1 MWGILENGTKYFF
14 GGNWDLVIAYLL
26 CTFLAVSGARWY
38 YHFDGKS
45 FSIDQRCSHPK
56 FPDRAKDCEEAILF
70 FMDVSKIGVNKL
82 AIENP
87 VGIMSSRWRKPD
99 QIIEPWQ
106 FGHEASKKTCLWL
119 KNLPFLVLTNVVGK
133 GEVYVSKSENK
144 SSRWFTDIF
153 FLGVSAEE
161 RRRLR
166 SKTLPGIVDA
176 MADQWGGRI
185 IAA

>member
-1 MWGILENGTKYFF
+1 MSWISFQGIYVWCNSQLWGILENGTKYFF

-82 AIENP
+82 VIE
-87 VGIMSSRWRKPD
+87 I
-99 QIIEPWQ
+99 
-106 FGHEASKKTCLWL
+106 WL
-119 KNLPFLVLTNVVGK
+119 
-133 GEVYVSKSENK
+133 VSWVADGGTLLDY
-144 SSRWFTDIF
+144 RILDIW
-153 FLGVSAEE
+153 SW
-161 RRRLR
+161 
-166 SKTLPGIVDA
+166 S
-176 MADQWGGRI
+176 
-185 IAA
+185 